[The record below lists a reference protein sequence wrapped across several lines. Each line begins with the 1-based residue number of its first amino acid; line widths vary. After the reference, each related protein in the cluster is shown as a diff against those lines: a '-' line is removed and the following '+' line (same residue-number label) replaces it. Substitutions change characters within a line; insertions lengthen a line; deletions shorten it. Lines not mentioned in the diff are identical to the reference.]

1 MGFRDI
7 PQPFVCG
14 VLVDDSTVD
23 GVTRTMKLAE
33 YEGAD
38 VFDFELQS
46 LDPELRNPAAVRP
59 VFEATTRP
67 IFTVYRRYGMRGSTL
82 VYGENDEETRTQLQ
96 LELIDVGSLGFD
108 LELDTFDPHV
118 EPLSNT
124 PEGKRYSFDR
134 SSPPREISTE
144 PRAVER
150 QLRLID
156 DAHRRGGEVM
166 ASAHTLT
173 RMTPEQALWIGNAG
187 ER

>member
-46 LDPELRNPAAVRP
+46 LDPVFRNPDTLRT

-67 IFTVYRRYGMRGSTL
+67 ILRSIAATECADPPWSTAKTTRRRA
-82 VYGENDEETRTQLQ
+82 
-96 LELIDVGSLGFD
+96 
-108 LELDTFDPHV
+108 P
-118 EPLSNT
+118 
-124 PEGKRYSFDR
+124 SF
-134 SSPPREISTE
+134 SWS
-144 PRAVER
+144 
-150 QLRLID
+150 
-156 DAHRRGGEVM
+156 
-166 ASAHTLT
+166 
-173 RMTPEQALWIGNAG
+173 
-187 ER
+187 

>member
-46 LDPELRNPAAVRP
+46 LAP
-59 VFEATTRP
+59 
-67 IFTVYRRYGMRGSTL
+67 
-82 VYGENDEETRTQLQ
+82 Q
-96 LELIDVGSLGFD
+96 
-108 LELDTFDPHV
+108 V

-134 SSPPREISTE
+134 SSPRREVSTE
-144 PRAVER
+144 LRA
-150 QLRLID
+150 
-156 DAHRRGGEVM
+156 G
-166 ASAHTLT
+166 TCF
-173 RMTPEQALWIGNAG
+173 
-187 ER
+187 